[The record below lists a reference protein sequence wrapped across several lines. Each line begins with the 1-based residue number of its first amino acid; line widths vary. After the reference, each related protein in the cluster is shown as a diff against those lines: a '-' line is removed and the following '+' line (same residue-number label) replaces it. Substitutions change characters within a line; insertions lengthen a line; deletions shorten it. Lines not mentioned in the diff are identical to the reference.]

1 MSPCSGDP
9 GSYPEDGSS
18 LGPPLLEDT
27 SLHTAI
33 DLKKRTEAA
42 SNKLDQV
49 ICLKFRAV
57 PGAKDLNSQQS
68 HGHKSIGVVG
78 VGGLLIAVKTPSVD

>member
-9 GSYPEDGSS
+9 GNYPEDGSS
-18 LGPPLLEDT
+18 LAPPLLEDT

-49 ICLKFRAV
+49 R
-57 PGAKDLNSQQS
+57 N
-68 HGHKSIGVVG
+68 
-78 VGGLLIAVKTPSVD
+78 T